1 MLTVLSLKL
10 QIYDGK
16 PIEVYND
23 EKVKLQKPLE
33 NGNAMVD
40 RKITENGVV
49 MVSNTGDIAK
59 GSITLTEKSSGVNRV
74 KGC

>member
-16 PIEVYND
+16 PTEVYND

-33 NGNAMVD
+33 NGHSSVD
-40 RKITENGVV
+40 RKVAENGVI
-49 MVSNTGDIAK
+49 MVSNTGDLAK
-59 GSITLTEKSSGVNRV
+59 VSKTVTGETRS
-74 KGC
+74 C

>member
-1 MLTVLSLKL
+1 MLTVLSMKL

-40 RKITENGVV
+40 RKIAENGVV
-49 MVSNTGDIAK
+49 MVSNTGDSAK
-59 GSITLTEKSSGVNRV
+59 GSKTVTEKSGGVNGV